1 MVRWMLLNEIND
13 FMNWWKLIASILLC
27 QLAGSIGSLVTFSSI
42 TGWYLT
48 LNKPFFTPPNWA
60 FGPVWLTLYLL
71 MGISLF
77 IVWNK
82 RLNKKTRPAIQIFG
96 LQLGLNILWS
106 IVFFGFQSISAGLVV
121 IVLMWFA
128 ILWTMLRFWKISKPA
143 AWLLVPYIVWVTI
156 ATALNAG
163 VWLLN

>member
-1 MVRWMLLNEIND
+1 MARWMPLKEIND

-27 QLAGSIGSLVTFSSI
+27 QLAGAIGSLATVQNI

-77 IVWNK
+77 MVWNK
-82 RLNKKTRPAIQIFG
+82 GLNKKTRPAIQIFG

-106 IVFFGFQSISAGLVV
+106 IVFFGLQSIFAGLVV
-121 IVLMWFA
+121 IVLLWLA
-128 ILWTMLRFWKISKPA
+128 ILWTKLRFWKISKPA